1 MNMTTLRDV
10 AKQANVSQM
19 TVSRVINHPD
29 QVTDELKQLVYEAM
43 KTLNYHPNIAAKAL
57 ANNRTQIIKF
67 VILEEIDTVEPYY
80 MYLLTGIANELEK
93 HQYTLQLIT
102 HQNVNLGNCDG
113 YIITGARDKDYEW
126 IDSIKEPV
134 IIFGENRHGY
144 DYIDTDN
151 IGGIAQA
158 TSYAIQQDYKDIIFV
173 GIDIDEPFEYSREE
187 GYIQEMQKQQLTPT
201 IFRCANRSTAARE
214 LIEKNW
220 NEFDKNTM
228 FICSSDRI
236 ALGVERAIINHG
248 GKIPNEYG
256 IIGHDGV
263 FLDQIAFPKL
273 STIRQ
278 NVVLMGEQCAVS
290 ILKKVF
296 FHNVSVGNQHF
307 KSELILRETS
317 R

>member
-1 MNMTTLRDV
+1 MTTLKDV
-10 AKQANVSQM
+10 AREANVSQM
-19 TVSRVINHPD
+19 TVSRVINHPE
-29 QVTDELKQLVYEAM
+29 QVTEELKQLVYDAM

-93 HQYTLQLIT
+93 HQYTLQLVT
-102 HQNVNLGNCDG
+102 HRNISLGDCDG
-113 YIITGARDKDYEW
+113 YIITGARDKDFEW
-126 IDSIKEPV
+126 IDTIKEPV

-151 IGGIAQA
+151 VGGIAKA
-158 TSYAIQQDYKDIIFV
+158 TRYAIKQHYANINFI
-173 GIDIDEPFEYSREE
+173 GIDMDEPFEYSREE
-187 GYIQEMQKQQLTPT
+187 GYIREMQKEHLVPT
-201 IFRCANRSTAARE
+201 IFRCINRSTAARE

-220 NEFDKNTM
+220 EDFEPNTM

-236 ALGVERAIINHG
+236 ALGVERAVHSQN
-248 GKIPNEYG
+248 GKIPQDYG

-278 NVVLMGEQCAVS
+278 NVVFMGEQCAVS

-307 KSELILRETS
+307 KSELILRDTT

>member
-1 MNMTTLRDV
+1 MTTLRDV
-10 AKQANVSQM
+10 AKEANVSQM
-19 TVSRVINHPD
+19 TVSRVINHPE
-29 QVTDELKQLVYEAM
+29 QVTDELKQLVYDAM

-57 ANNRTQIIKF
+57 ANNRTQVIKF

-80 MYLLTGIANELEK
+80 MYLLTGIANKLEK

-102 HQNVNLGNCDG
+102 HQNVNLGDCDG

-134 IIFGENRHGY
+134 VIFGENRHGY

-151 IGGIAQA
+151 VGGIAQA
-158 TSYAIQQDYKDIIFV
+158 TRYAIERHYDNINFI

-187 GYIQEMQKQQLTPT
+187 GYIQEMQKKHLDPT
-201 IFRCANRSTAARE
+201 ILRCANRSTAARE

-220 NEFDKNTM
+220 QEFSLNTM

-236 ALGVERAIINHG
+236 ALGVERAIVGHNG
-248 GKIPNEYG
+248 NIPEDYG

-273 STIRQ
+273 STVRQ
-278 NVVLMGEQCAVS
+278 DVVLMGEQCAS
-290 ILKKVF
+290 LIMKKILLN
-296 FHNVSVGNQHF
+296 NVSVGEQHF
-307 KSELILRETS
+307 KSKLVIRDTT